1 MARKALVAKEK
12 RREQMVDRL
21 WDKRQELKKASLDI
35 HATEEQRQA
44 ARDSLNKMPRDSNP
58 VRLRNRCQ
66 VTGRSR
72 GFLRKFQ
79 LSRITFREM
88 ANAGLIPGVFKA
100 SW

>member
-1 MARKALVAKEK
+1 MARKALIAKEK
-12 RREQMVDRL
+12 RREQLVDRL
-21 WDKRQELKKASLDI
+21 WDKRQGLKKTSRDMNL
-35 HATEEQRQA
+35 TEEDRQA
-44 ARDSLNKMPRDSNP
+44 ARDALNSMPRDSCP

-66 VTGRSR
+66 VTGRAR

-88 ANAGLIPGVFKA
+88 ANAGLIPGIFKA